1 MTVITFSASGEPR
14 RQERPRARVLRGK
27 FAQFYKPPMS
37 RAYEASLRRIAVEV
51 MDGRPPL
58 EGALSLSLRFRMGVP
73 KSMSKGHRPRLL
85 AGEEPFFGRCDLS
98 NMVKAV
104 EDAMNKVVFVDDR
117 QITRLFATKVA
128 HERPGVDVR
137 VEAFE

>member
-1 MTVITFSASGEPR
+1 LRDRSACRCGSAYGPRSACRSAS
-14 RQERPRARVLRGK
+14 AL
-27 FAQFYKPPMS
+27 
-37 RAYEASLRRIAVEV
+37 AV
-51 MDGRPPL
+51 
-58 EGALSLSLRFRMGVP
+58 
-73 KSMSKGHRPRLL
+73 L
-85 AGEEPFFGRCDLS
+85 AGEQPFFGRCDLS